1 MFHDSGASLPRG
13 VGTRTPEQVAEAL
26 VRGIEKD
33 RLEVD
38 VAPLTMRLGAK
49 AAGLAPATVG
59 AIQRRLGSAQISS
72 SMARGQADKR

>member
-1 MFHDSGASLPRG
+1 MFHDSGVSLPRG
-13 VGTRTPEQVAEAL
+13 VGTRTPDQVAEAL
-26 VRGIEKD
+26 VRGIEKG

-38 VAPLTMRLGAK
+38 VAPLSLRLGAK

-59 AIQRRLGSAQISS
+59 AIQRRLGSVEISS